1 MSCARFIVA
10 GEHIEPPDGLILRTY
25 EMDGV
30 HEFKARDRKASA
42 VNELIIHESVTR
54 SAASTVA
61 VLKRRKLGVHLIVA
75 PDGTVYQHADLA
87 TGRLAHAGG
96 HNGPSVGVEVVNPY
110 YPTVL
115 QEGLPW
121 GRVIDAPWAHRDRY
135 VLPTPEQAEATAKLM
150 DWLTSPKAGQ
160 LEIPRTWLGLRG
172 GKITLGRTPDGET
185 RQPGVYAHHYF
196 GHADGAWLV
205 LYAWLRLEARLP
217 ACAAYEA
224 AVGRATGARRSV
236 DISDLLPES
245 VA

>member
-1 MSCARFIVA
+1 MSCTRFIVA
-10 GEHIEPPDGLILRTY
+10 DEHLAPPDGMRLKTY
-25 EMDGV
+25 AMDGV
-30 HEFKARDRKASA
+30 HAFKARDRDPAA

-61 VLKRRKLGVHLIVA
+61 VLERRKLGVHLIVA
-75 PDGTVYQHADLA
+75 ADGTVYQHADLA
-87 TGRLAHAGG
+87 TERLAHAGG

-121 GRVIDAPWAHRDRY
+121 GRVIEAPWAHRDRY
-135 VLPTPEQAEATAKLM
+135 VLPTPEQAEATASLIG
-150 DWLTSPKAGQ
+150 WLTSPKARR
-160 LEIPRTWLGLRG
+160 LKIPRTWMGLRD
-172 GKITLGRTPDGET
+172 GKITMGRTPDGDT

-196 GHADGAWLV
+196 GHADGAWLI

-217 ACAAYEA
+217 ACAAYEE
-224 AVGRATGARRSV
+224 AVKRATGAGKSV
-236 DISDLLPES
+236 DVSDLLPEE